1 VYGEGGGNIN
11 KKNIMET
18 IKKEAIE
25 LLKKETTKMKELRI
39 KNGEFEFKGEC
50 ADVGESY
57 SELVLD
63 GLGGMRYSIHDYDAE
78 GTLLGIWKK
87 EFGKIQPGDYF
98 IARKPKRN
106 SAPLSWCASM
116 DKYDGI
122 IQKCERIS
130 FYGSIVSG
138 DPWVFFHPD
147 WCEKVSV
154 GDVMKTEYDDLFI
167 FKGVSDGDYLDFA
180 YYRGGKPPK
189 LFIDDTPNSMVAV
202 SHATKG
208 EEQVLF
214 NALARV
220 GKKWNKKKLII
231 EDRVHKIMKATDE
244 NVLHGT
250 ISTGESVTT
259 GTVDDRDNTTT
270 SIYDCRAVEYMLG
283 EIIDTFVKD
292 DSIEIVYRYHSIY
305 GYHPV
310 CRWPYKSDCDK
321 VCKIIYSCKNGKW
334 HVSDPIIGK
343 IIPAREESYEF

>member
-1 VYGEGGGNIN
+1 VYGEGCGNIN

-63 GLGGMRYSIHDYDAE
+63 GLGGMRYSIHDYDAA

-147 WCEKVSV
+147 WCEKVNT

-202 SHATKG
+202 SHATKV

-214 NALARV
+214 NALARA

-231 EDRVHKIMKATDE
+231 EDRVHKIMKTTDE

-259 GTVDDRDNTTT
+259 GTSDNNDITTGN
-270 SIYDCRAVEYMLG
+270 YRLAEYMIG
-283 EIIDTFVKD
+283 EMIKTIVKD
-292 DSIEIVYRYHSIY
+292 DSIEIIYKYIPRYSY
-305 GYHPV
+305 T
-310 CRWPYKSDCDK
+310 DCYK